1 MYLKIRGEMWA
12 TDINLGVIS
21 LLIEFKSMDLNEITR
36 IMSVDGEGVQR
47 LSLGVISR
55 QRGPAMRRKKQ
66 ILRKSTV

>member
-1 MYLKIRGEMWA
+1 MWA

-36 IMSVDGEGVQR
+36 IMSADREGVQR

-55 QRGPAMRRKKQ
+55 
-66 ILRKSTV
+66 